1 MAALKVPPRPDGR
14 GITAAHMSMT
24 HLSKSIVSVW
34 ALRIAVAILVGVGV
48 AACDNVSIQFG
59 GPRDG
64 EGAAKERPRVVYP
77 VETTQPHRG
86 DISTYFETTT
96 RVEAERRVDISAKAN
111 ARCTEIL
118 VEEGDEVTSGQVLA
132 ELEKDEA
139 QAAYAESEIQVR
151 QDQTS
156 YEIAKQQFEEG
167 LGPKVE
173 MDSAYYAYE
182 QALAKLESQ
191 RIQLENLT
199 IRAPIDGV
207 VTSRKIQKGMLLNS
221 GTEVF
226 SIMDPSSFILTI
238 SPPEKELP
246 RLKLGQKAKVTI
258 DSIRGREFEASIRR
272 INPSVDP
279 VSGTLKVVLDFDSEI
294 RVRLHESAFARVKLV
309 MATLENAM
317 LVPKEA
323 ILEENGRTYV
333 MVARRNEA
341 VDEKSGEAPKQA
353 DEAAAESE
361 AREGAAILTGGTGL
375 RSGEVEASVMEDL
388 EPDASEFPEPSYTA
402 ERVEVRTGL
411 EDSLF
416 VHIFSG
422 LSDDDLVITNGQHT
436 LKSGAL
442 IRLISTTEAIWSNAD
457 LSADEA
463 LAEAKKRREEGGETA
478 TQRHGRRFGG
488 G

>member
-1 MAALKVPPRPDGR
+1 MNNTNRWFR
-14 GITAAHMSMT
+14 
-24 HLSKSIVSVW
+24 LSKSVVSLW
-34 ALRIAVAILVGVGV
+34 ALRFAVAILVCVGI

-59 GPRDG
+59 RPSDD
-64 EGAAKERPRVVYP
+64 EDMAKDRLPVVYP
-77 VETTQPHRG
+77 VETTLPHRG

-96 RVEAERRVDISAKAN
+96 RVEAERRVDVSAKAN

-294 RVRLHESAFARVKLV
+294 RTRLHESAFARVKLV

-361 AREGAAILTGGTGL
+361 AREGAAILTGSTGL
-375 RSGEVEASVMEDL
+375 RSGEVEASVQEDL
-388 EPDASEFPEPSYTA
+388 EPDASEFPEPYVYTA

-416 VHIFSG
+416 VHVFSG
-422 LSDDDLVITNGQHT
+422 LSDDDLVITNGQHS

-442 IRLISTTEAIWSNAD
+442 IRLISTAEAIWFNAD
-457 LSADEA
+457 LNADEA

-478 TQRHGRRFGG
+478 TQRSGRGFTSGG

>member
-1 MAALKVPPRPDGR
+1 VAQDRPP
-14 GITAAHMSMT
+14 
-24 HLSKSIVSVW
+24 
-34 ALRIAVAILVGVGV
+34 VA
-48 AACDNVSIQFG
+48 F
-59 GPRDG
+59 
-64 EGAAKERPRVVYP
+64 P
-77 VETTQPHRG
+77 VETTLPHRG
-86 DISTYFETTT
+86 DISMYFETTT

-111 ARCTEIL
+111 ARCVEIL

-139 QAAYAESEIQVR
+139 QAAYVQSEVQVR

-156 YEIAKQQFEEG
+156 FEIAKRQFEEG

-173 MDSAYYAYE
+173 MDNAYYTYE
-182 QALAKLESQ
+182 QALATLESQ

-207 VTSRKIQKGMLLNS
+207 VTSREILKGMLVNS
-221 GTEVF
+221 GTQVF
-226 SIMDPSSFILTI
+226 SIMDPSSFMLTI

-279 VSGTLKVVLDFDSEI
+279 VSGTVKVVLDFDGEI
-294 RVRLHESAFARVKLV
+294 HARLHESAFARVKLV
-309 MATLENAM
+309 MATLKNAM

-323 ILEENGRTYV
+323 IIVENGRTYV
-333 MVARRNEA
+333 LVARRNEA
-341 VDEKSGEAPKQA
+341 VDEKSGEAPKSN
-353 DEAAAESE
+353 EAAAEAE
-361 AREGAAILTGGTGL
+361 ARDVAKILT
-375 RSGEVEASVMEDL
+375 GEVEASVKEDL
-388 EPDASEFPEPSYTA
+388 ESDASEFSEPSYTA

-411 EDSLF
+411 EDSLS

-442 IRLISTTEAIWSNAD
+442 IHLISTPEAIWSKAD

-463 LAEAKKRREEGGETA
+463 LAEAKERREEGGETA
-478 TQRHGRRFGG
+478 TQRRGRHFGG